1 MARTDR
7 SCVTV
12 MKFESYPGDRIEWVM
27 QQAQAWL
34 QADLFTDLS
43 ITCGGAGGRRF
54 RCHKIMFHH
63 FLRQF
68 LSPEMVEEVEDVV
81 IPHLDPS
88 EFKKYHSSVYGLDS
102 SGELVVNTSAVDVK
116 VKLEEAD
123 YDETEYFDGAGYQE
137 EEDEEAETKITLKSE
152 SEDEDSGDE
161 DKDDVDY
168 IEYAEK
174 LGKKTKPR
182 QKYRIKCRLC
192 FKEFSDG
199 QLKGHFLKYHPDE
212 EYISPA
218 KQRKLDGVNKK
229 DFTCK
234 QCDLPFVS
242 YRELQ
247 KHRKTV
253 HYYDKRNSE
262 EVTCDICGKTK
273 KKHNYAAHKRSHLLE
288 LQGNIVCSCG
298 QKFSRE
304 IEFYQHKYEEGT
316 GGEDHCVVTDNT
328 LPKHDSSSDYF
339 QKHKESYLPCDRC
352 HEAFATK
359 FLLRRH
365 KLDTHWEELRAR
377 DMLYKEAKAGVFRIK
392 NFSCD
397 FENCDKYFR
406 ELQDKEVHMARV
418 HTGVMGH
425 QCDQCIRAFASAKKL
440 RIHIRNAHEVSDDP
454 VICQECGESFK
465 NKEKLRVH
473 WNQKHTKKKSLQC
486 KFCDYS
492 TTAAAQLREH
502 ERTHTGEK
510 PETCAFCGQGFSS
523 KRTREN
529 HERLHTGE
537 KPYACRYCDQAF
549 VQRTSVNVHVQTH
562 HKAEVTNAGPKEK
575 HFVFTKPPKE
585 GQRGRPANYGQN
597 SLTLT

>member
-1 MARTDR
+1 
-7 SCVTV
+7 

-27 QQAQAWL
+27 LQAQAWL
-34 QADLFTDLS
+34 KADLFTDLS
-43 ITCGGAGGRRF
+43 ITCGEAEGKSF
-54 RCHKIMFHH
+54 RCHRIMFHH
-63 FLRQF
+63 FLQQF
-68 LSPEMVEEVEDVV
+68 LSPEIVEEVEDVV

-88 EFKKYHSSVYGLDS
+88 EFKKYHSGVYGFDS
-102 SGELVVNTSAVDVK
+102 LGELDVNTSAVDVK
-116 VKLEEAD
+116 VKVEEAD
-123 YDETEYFDGAGYQE
+123 YDETEDFDPGVYDE
-137 EEDEEAETKITLKSE
+137 EEDEEADTKIPLKNE
-152 SEDEDSGDE
+152 SEDEDDGDYIDE
-161 DKDDVDY
+161 DKEDVDY
-168 IEYAEK
+168 IESTEN

-182 QKYRIKCRLC
+182 QKQKIKCRLC
-192 FKEFSDG
+192 SKEFSER
-199 QLKGHFLKYHPDE
+199 QLKRHFLKYHPDE
-212 EYISPA
+212 EYISPS
-218 KQRKLDGVNKK
+218 KQRKL
-229 DFTCK
+229 
-234 QCDLPFVS
+234 
-242 YRELQ
+242 E
-247 KHRKTV
+247 KHKRTL

-262 EVTCDICGKTK
+262 EVTCDVCGKTK
-273 KKHNYAAHKRSHLLE
+273 KKHNFAAHKRSHLLE
-288 LQGNIVCSCG
+288 LHGNIVCSCG

-304 IEFYQHKYEEGT
+304 IEFYQHKYEEGA
-316 GGEDHCVVTDNT
+316 GDEDHCVITDNT
-328 LPKHDSSSDYF
+328 IPKHDSSSDYF
-339 QKHKESYLPCDRC
+339 QKQKESFLPCDRC

-365 KLDTHWEELRAR
+365 KLDSHWEELRAR
-377 DMLYKEAKAGVFRIK
+377 DMLYKEQKTGVWRIK
-392 NFSCD
+392 NYSCD

-406 ELQDKEVHMARV
+406 ELQDKEVHMAKV

-425 QCDQCIRAFASAKKL
+425 QCDQCTRAFASAKKL
-440 RIHIRNAHEVSDDP
+440 RQHMRNSHEVSEDP

-473 WNQKHTKKKSLQC
+473 WSYKHTKKKIVQC

-492 TTAAAQLREH
+492 TTAVAQLREH

-562 HKAEVTNAGPKEK
+562 HKAEVASAGPKEK

-585 GQRGRPANYGQN
+585 GQRGRPTNYGQH
-597 SLTLT
+597 SLTIT